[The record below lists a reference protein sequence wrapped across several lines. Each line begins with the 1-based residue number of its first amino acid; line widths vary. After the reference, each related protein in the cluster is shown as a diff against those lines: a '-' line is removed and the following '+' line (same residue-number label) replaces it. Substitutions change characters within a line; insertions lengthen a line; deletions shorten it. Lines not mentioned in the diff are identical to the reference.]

1 MPQIRPD
8 ALRESLSQGLPAI
21 VWIHGD
27 EPLLAIEAADQVRAA
42 ARAAGHDERI
52 VFEVDRHFRAETL
65 IAETGS
71 LSLFGDRK
79 LIDLRF
85 AGKPAKEL
93 ATAIAELLPA
103 LDESVRLLVTSPRL
117 DRQTTEAAWF
127 REIERAGLVVAVY
140 PVERRDLPRWIGSR
154 LGAQGQKADS
164 RTLELLAERV
174 EGNLLAAHQEVLK
187 LGLIYDKGELP
198 AEAAR
203 SAVMKVAR
211 FDAFTMV
218 DAVLAGESARC
229 QRSIAGLQAEG
240 EATPLLVWA
249 LADAVRTLLRL
260 HVAAAQSR
268 PLAPVLRQSRV
279 FGPRERLF
287 TSALSRLPAAR
298 LRQSLQALARI
309 DKMSKGALPG
319 DPWPAL
325 ERLNLSLSGLE
336 FATDT

>member
-1 MPQIRPD
+1 
-8 ALRESLSQGLPAI
+8 
-21 VWIHGD
+21 
-27 EPLLAIEAADQVRAA
+27 
-42 ARAAGHDERI
+42 
-52 VFEVDRHFRAETL
+52 
-65 IAETGS
+65 
-71 LSLFGDRK
+71 
-79 LIDLRF
+79 
-85 AGKPAKEL
+85 
-93 ATAIAELLPA
+93 
-103 LDESVRLLVTSPRL
+103 
-117 DRQTTEAAWF
+117 
-127 REIERAGLVVAVY
+127 
-140 PVERRDLPRWIGSR
+140 
-154 LGAQGQKADS
+154 
-164 RTLELLAERV
+164 
-174 EGNLLAAHQEVLK
+174 
-187 LGLIYDKGELP
+187 
-198 AEAAR
+198 
-203 SAVMKVAR
+203 
-211 FDAFTMV
+211 MV

-325 ERLNLSLSGLE
+325 ERLSLSLSGLE